1 MNTYM
6 YTDVRESVREMSKYT
21 KFITEE
27 SFCKSDMLGRCLDRA
42 GLSFE
47 RLSKQAEE
55 NEWSSEEYT
64 YRLTDLINK
73 RVKFGPA
80 VYKFMVLG
88 LNDVRSNMVKTI
100 RSEVESKTGTAPG
113 APIGCGKTAPDD
125 CANICAC
132 PSSSF
137 FSGGPGTG
145 WSTGRTIGN
154 FQK

>member
-6 YTDVRESVREMSKYT
+6 YTDVRESIREMSKYT

-100 RSEVESKTGTAPG
+100 RSEVESKT
-113 APIGCGKTAPDD
+113 
-125 CANICAC
+125 
-132 PSSSF
+132 
-137 FSGGPGTG
+137 
-145 WSTGRTIGN
+145 
-154 FQK
+154 